1 MTDRTLLMEHP
12 TTTVIVADAHELMR
26 AGLRMIIDSAPDLTV
41 VGEASTGE
49 QVVTLATTHRPHVAL
64 VEVGLPGMSGID
76 VIRRLA
82 NDPSSTTAVVMLTT
96 YDHDELVRESFRA
109 GARGYLMKTAP
120 PSMVL
125 DAIRTAATASG
136 GSMLSPEIAQR
147 LVDDTMLAPT
157 PVRTADHDL
166 STLSEAELRVLRQ
179 VARGHTNQEVAN
191 RLLVSEATVKSHMSS
206 ILRKLGLRDRVQCV
220 IVAYEAGLVAP
231 GRDSVATSGEPRT
244 TDRQGLATTR

>member
-1 MTDRTLLMEHP
+1 MTDRTTSPEHP

-49 QVVTLATTHRPHVAL
+49 QVITLAATQRPHVAL

>member
-1 MTDRTLLMEHP
+1 MS
-12 TTTVIVADAHELMR
+12 TTIDVVVADAHELMR
-26 AGLRMIIDSAPDLTV
+26 AGLRMIIDSAPDLAV
-41 VGEASTGE
+41 VGEAATGQ
-49 QVVTLATTHRPHVAL
+49 QVLTLANTHRPHVAL

-76 VIRRLA
+76 VIRQLA
-82 NDPSSTTAVVMLTT
+82 NDPTSTTNVVMLTT
-96 YDHDELVRESFRA
+96 YDHDQLVRESFRA

-125 DAIRTAATASG
+125 DAIRAAASPTG
-136 GSMLSPEIAQR
+136 GSVLSPEIAQR

-157 PVRTADHDL
+157 PVRTLDHDL

-179 VARGHTNQEVAN
+179 VARGHTNREVGA
-191 RLLVSEATVKSHMSS
+191 RLLISEATVKSHMTS

-231 GRDSVATSGEPRT
+231 GRDT
-244 TDRQGLATTR
+244 TGDRQG